1 MRKAQDS
8 RVAMG
13 ALLLCGFFV
22 AAPLYAGDDIK
33 LSTTQ
38 AKAMGVVTAPLAST
52 VTAAGK
58 GLPARVVIPN
68 HQLHI
73 VAAPLAGLVENMS
86 VAPGQAVK
94 KGQVLAR
101 LQSPGLVEIQRG
113 FLQAATQAQLARDSL
128 SRDEK
133 LFKEGIIAES
143 RYLAARSHQV
153 EAVAALSERRQALA
167 LAGLSS
173 AALQR
178 LEKSHA
184 MSGAI
189 EITAPVN
196 GVALELMAV
205 PGQRIEAASPL
216 VKLAQIV
223 PLWLEIQAPI
233 AQIFGLKAG
242 SVVSVPAYQASGKVA
257 QIGRSVDEGSQTVTV
272 RAEIRQGAENLRP
285 GQFVE
290 AVLAVNGD
298 DKHWHVPNSA
308 LVRQRDQVYVF
319 VQTAT
324 GFLVRPVKLGGET
337 AGDSVVIAEFKG
349 DERIA
354 VGGTVSLK
362 AMWQGLAAGGE

>member
-1 MRKAQDS
+1 MRKAQYLRAS
-8 RVAMG
+8 LG
-13 ALLLCGFFV
+13 ALLLCGFIV
-22 AAPLYAGDDIK
+22 ATPLQAGDEIK
-33 LSTTQ
+33 LSPAQ
-38 AKAMGVVTAPLAST
+38 AKAMGVATAPLAST
-52 VTAAGK
+52 VTTGGK

-73 VAAPLAGLVENMS
+73 VSAPLAGMVETILVSPNQ
-86 VAPGQAVK
+86 VVK

-113 FLQAATQAQLARDSL
+113 FLQAATQEQLARESL

-133 LFKEGIIAES
+133 LFKEGIVAES
-143 RYLAARSHQV
+143 RYLAAKGRHV

-184 MSGAI
+184 MFSTI

-205 PGQRIEAASPL
+205 PGQRIEAAMPL
-216 VKLAQIV
+216 AKLAQIV
-223 PLWLEIQAPI
+223 PLWLDIQAPL
-233 AQIFGLKAG
+233 AQVAGLKAG
-242 SVVSVPAYQASGKVA
+242 GAVSVPAYQASGKVA
-257 QIGRSVDEGSQTVTV
+257 QIGRGVEEGSQTVTV

-290 AVLAVNGD
+290 AVLAVDSD

-308 LVRQRDQVYVF
+308 LVRQREQAYVF
-319 VQTAT
+319 VQTTT
-324 GFLVRPVKLGGET
+324 GFLAKSVKLGGET
-337 AGDSVVIAEFKG
+337 AGNSVVIAEFKG

-354 VGGTVSLK
+354 VSGTVSLK

>member
-1 MRKAQDS
+1 MRKAPKS
-8 RVAMG
+8 CAALG
-13 ALLLCGFFV
+13 ALLCGLLF
-22 AAPLYAGDDIK
+22 AAPLYASDEIK
-33 LSTTQ
+33 LSPAQ
-38 AKAMGVVTAPLAST
+38 AKAMGVITAPLAASAM
-52 VTAAGK
+52 AAGK

-73 VAAPLAGLVENMS
+73 VAAPLAGMVETLS
-86 VAPGQAVK
+86 VGPNQAVK

-113 FLQAATQAQLARDSL
+113 FLQAATQARLARDSL

-133 LFKEGIIAES
+133 LFQEGIVAES
-143 RYLAARSHQV
+143 RYLAAKGRQA
-153 EAVAALSERRQALA
+153 EAVAALSERRQALG
-167 LAGLSS
+167 LAGLSG

-178 LEKSHA
+178 LEKSQV

-189 EITAPVN
+189 EIVAPIS

-205 PGQRIEAASPL
+205 PGQRVEAASPL

-223 PLWLEIQAPI
+223 PLWLEIQAPL
-233 AQIFGLKAG
+233 AQIASLKAG
-242 SVVSVPAYQASGKVA
+242 SAVSVPAYQASGKVV
-257 QIGRSVDEGSQTVTV
+257 QIGRGVEENSQTVTV

-290 AVLAVNGD
+290 AILAVDGT
-298 DKHWHVPNSA
+298 DKHWHMPNSA
-308 LVRQRDQVYVF
+308 LVRLRDQSYVF

-337 AGDSVVIAEFKG
+337 AESSVVSAEFKG
-349 DERIA
+349 DEHIA
-354 VGGTVSLK
+354 VRGTASLK

>member
-1 MRKAQDS
+1 MRKAQYLHAS
-8 RVAMG
+8 LG
-13 ALLLCGFFV
+13 ALLLCGCV
-22 AAPLYAGDDIK
+22 VVTPLYAGDDIK
-33 LSTTQ
+33 LSPAQ
-38 AKAMGVVTAPLAST
+38 AKAMGVVTAPLASS
-52 VTAAGK
+52 VTLAGK

-73 VAAPLAGLVENMS
+73 VAAPLAGLVEAIL
-86 VAPGQAVK
+86 VAPNQSVK

-113 FLQAATQAQLARDSL
+113 FLQAATQAQLARESL
-128 SRDEK
+128 SRDEN

-143 RYLAARSHQV
+143 RYLASRSRQV

-167 LAGLSS
+167 LAGLSG

-184 MSGAI
+184 MSGSI
-189 EITAPVN
+189 EITAPIN

-205 PGQRIEAASPL
+205 PGQRIEAAMPL

-233 AQIFGLKAG
+233 AQISGLKAG
-242 SVVSVPAYQASGKVA
+242 AAVSVPAYQASGKVV
-257 QIGRSVDEGSQTVTV
+257 QIGRGVEEGSQTVTV

-290 AVLAVNGD
+290 AVLAVDGD
-298 DKHWHVPNSA
+298 DKHWHVPNNA
-308 LVRQRDQVYVF
+308 LVRQRDQAYVF

-324 GFLVRPVKLGGET
+324 GFLARSVKLGGET
-337 AGDSVVIAEFKG
+337 AGSTVVIAEFTG

>member
-1 MRKAQDS
+1 MRKAQYLRAS
-8 RVAMG
+8 LG

-22 AAPLYAGDDIK
+22 AAPLQAGDEIK
-33 LSTTQ
+33 LSPAQ
-38 AKAMGVVTAPLAST
+38 AKAMGVVTTPLASS

-73 VAAPLAGLVENMS
+73 VSAPLSGLVETLS
-86 VAPGQAVK
+86 VAPNQAVK

-133 LFKEGIIAES
+133 LFQEGIIAES
-143 RYLAARSHQV
+143 RYLAAKGRQT
-153 EAVAALSERRQALA
+153 EALAALSERRQALG
-167 LAGLSS
+167 LAGLSG

-178 LEKSHA
+178 LEKSQA

-196 GVALELMAV
+196 GIALELMVV

-223 PLWLEIQAPI
+223 PLWLEIQAPL
-233 AQIFGLKAG
+233 AQVSGLKAG
-242 SVVSVPAYQASGKVA
+242 AAVSIPAYQASGKVV
-257 QIGRSVDEGSQTVTV
+257 QIGSGVEEGSQTVTV
-272 RAEIRQGAENLRP
+272 RAEIRQGAEKLMP
-285 GQFVE
+285 GQQVE
-290 AVLAVNGD
+290 AVLAVD
-298 DKHWHVPNSA
+298 SSEKHWHVPNSA
-308 LVRQRDQVYVF
+308 LVRQRDLVYVF

-324 GFLVRPVKLGGET
+324 GFLARQVKLGGET
-337 AGDSVVIAEFKG
+337 AESSVVIAEFRG
-349 DERIA
+349 DEQIA
-354 VGGTVSLK
+354 VRGTASLK

>member
-1 MRKAQDS
+1 MRKAQDL
-8 RVAMG
+8 RAALG
-13 ALLLCGFFV
+13 ALLLCGCFV
-22 AAPLYAGDDIK
+22 AAPLQAGDEIK
-33 LSTTQ
+33 LSPAQ
-38 AKAMGVVTAPLAST
+38 AKAMGVVTAPLASS
-52 VTAAGK
+52 VTTAGK

-73 VAAPLAGLVENMS
+73 VSAPLAGLVETLS
-86 VAPGQAVK
+86 VAPNQAVK

-133 LFKEGIIAES
+133 LFQEGIIAES
-143 RYLAARSHQV
+143 RYLAAKGRQA
-153 EAVAALSERRQALA
+153 EAVAALSERRQALG
-167 LAGLSS
+167 LAGLSG

-178 LEKSHA
+178 LEKSQI

-205 PGQRIEAASPL
+205 PGQRIEAAAPL

-223 PLWLEIQAPI
+223 PLWLEIQAPL
-233 AQIFGLKAG
+233 AQTAGLKAG
-242 SVVSVPAYQASGKVA
+242 AAVSVPAYQASGKVT
-257 QIGRSVDEGSQTVTV
+257 QIGRGVEEGSQTVTV

-290 AVLAVNGD
+290 AVLAVDGD

-308 LVRQRDQVYVF
+308 LVRQRELAYVF

-324 GFLVRPVKLGGET
+324 GFLARSVKLGGET
-337 AGDSVVIAEFKG
+337 AGNTVVIAEFKG

-354 VGGTVSLK
+354 VSGTVSLK

>member
-1 MRKAQDS
+1 MRKAQDL
-8 RVAMG
+8 RAALG
-13 ALLLCGFFV
+13 ALLLCGFLV
-22 AAPLYAGDDIK
+22 AAPLYAGGEIK
-33 LSTTQ
+33 LSPAQ
-38 AKAMGVVTAPLAST
+38 ARAMGVVTAPLASSVAT
-52 VTAAGK
+52 GGK

-73 VAAPLAGLVENMS
+73 VAAPLAGLVEAIS
-86 VAPGQAVK
+86 VASNQAVK

-113 FLQAATQAQLARDSL
+113 FLQAATQAQLARESL

-143 RYLAARSHQV
+143 RYLASKGRQA
-153 EAVAALSERRQALA
+153 EAVAALSERRQALI
-167 LAGLSS
+167 LAGLSG

-178 LEKSHA
+178 LEKSHV

-189 EITAPVN
+189 EITAPIN

-205 PGQRIEAASPL
+205 PGQRIEAAMPL

-223 PLWLEIQAPI
+223 PLWLDIQAPL
-233 AQIFGLKAG
+233 AQIAGLKAG
-242 SVVSVPAYQASGKVA
+242 AAVSVPAYQASGKVM
-257 QIGRSVDEGSQTVTV
+257 QIGRGVEEGSQTVTV
-272 RAEIRQGAENLRP
+272 RAEILQGAENLRP

-308 LVRQRDQVYVF
+308 VVRQRDHAYVF

-324 GFLVRPVKLGGET
+324 GFLARSVKLGGET
-337 AGDSVVIAEFKG
+337 AGSSVVIAEFKG